1 MPHSCSPTPLRRQS
15 CSAVAIWASTRVW
28 MQVKPGRNV
37 YPFQSGFNGALAID
51 PGNHLRVAAIAPS
64 GGLIRSLDAGETWT
78 AGASAA
84 TSRLIADPSGS
95 GALLAG
101 TFILSLS
108 RDWGLSFQQ
117 IGPPAQG
124 VLSTAAF
131 DPSHPGWIYV
141 DIAAGV
147 TGTLWLSTDYGATW
161 TQKASPPT
169 TFSGI
174 LNLAVDPDQPNTLL
188 AATAD
193 GLFKSSDGGASWTRQ
208 DGPGSSFLLEG
219 NDPFAIVRHSCSPGG
234 GLFALCSGVIG
245 TYQVAF
251 SPDDGATWMTPQLTN
266 VTGVTAGPGCAVYAT
281 RTGTTDA
288 FVARLAPDGSPLWVT
303 FLGGSDRDAPV
314 GLALDSQGNAYVI
327 GNTTSP
333 DFPSSVQRIGV
344 RGPTSVFV
352 TKFSP
357 DGRIE
362 YSVLVSGEASTTA
375 TAVAVDSSQNAY
387 LVGQTNS
394 RSFPVTP
401 GAVVTTLDSGSYTG
415 FLLKLSSG
423 GKLVY
428 ATYLGA
434 YETFPGAIL
443 ADPNQ
448 QAIIAGTGPVPG
460 LPFPAPGS
468 TPEFVMKL
476 DPSGTHVASSI
487 YLEGTTSFPLGP
499 SAMAADE
506 QNNLFIA
513 GEAAGN
519 FPVTPGAYNA
529 PVSPSQCLGNQY
541 FFEESSD
548 VYVAKLAAAD
558 WKPVYSALLSAP
570 CGIQPGA
577 LAVDRAGAAI
587 LALSTGAGLPLHS
600 PLLGG
605 PTCSYNSSAVA
616 KISPDGSALEFAT
629 YLDNCG
635 VPGIALAPMVRFMQ
649 ESRRAHTGG
658 SAGLLHLG
666 TANAPGIALNQIAN
680 AFSGDAS
687 AVAAGGLYS
696 LSGTGFSPPAIDLG
710 LTPDQSLPLQLGGI
724 QVKFDGAP
732 AAILET
738 SPGRVTVVPPSDRP
752 AGRENEIIRGFTAVQ
767 LFSGEGASNIVW
779 MPISKLLPG
788 LLTVDFPNLLP
799 HSDFAD
805 GNVRNQDGTHND
817 QNHPDR

>member
-1 MPHSCSPTPLRRQS
+1 
-15 CSAVAIWASTRVW
+15 

-193 GLFKSSDGGASWTRQ
+193 GLFKSSDGGASWTRR

-234 GLFALCSGVIG
+234 GLFALGSGVIG

-448 QAIIAGTGPVPG
+448 QA
-460 LPFPAPGS
+460 PAQARCLVCHCRLR
-468 TPEFVMKL
+468 EAL
-476 DPSGTHVASSI
+476 RSS
-487 YLEGTTSFPLGP
+487 
-499 SAMAADE
+499 
-506 QNNLFIA
+506 
-513 GEAAGN
+513 
-519 FPVTPGAYNA
+519 
-529 PVSPSQCLGNQY
+529 
-541 FFEESSD
+541 
-548 VYVAKLAAAD
+548 
-558 WKPVYSALLSAP
+558 
-570 CGIQPGA
+570 
-577 LAVDRAGAAI
+577 
-587 LALSTGAGLPLHS
+587 
-600 PLLGG
+600 
-605 PTCSYNSSAVA
+605 
-616 KISPDGSALEFAT
+616 
-629 YLDNCG
+629 
-635 VPGIALAPMVRFMQ
+635 
-649 ESRRAHTGG
+649 
-658 SAGLLHLG
+658 
-666 TANAPGIALNQIAN
+666 
-680 AFSGDAS
+680 
-687 AVAAGGLYS
+687 
-696 LSGTGFSPPAIDLG
+696 
-710 LTPDQSLPLQLGGI
+710 
-724 QVKFDGAP
+724 
-732 AAILET
+732 
-738 SPGRVTVVPPSDRP
+738 
-752 AGRENEIIRGFTAVQ
+752 
-767 LFSGEGASNIVW
+767 
-779 MPISKLLPG
+779 
-788 LLTVDFPNLLP
+788 
-799 HSDFAD
+799 
-805 GNVRNQDGTHND
+805 
-817 QNHPDR
+817 